1 MLLTFSVE
9 LCSLCDEAAVVWVVI
24 PPFLLLTELLTNSH
38 ISGQRF
44 SNLAASKK
52 APLMRVTGLQK
63 VLGSPCC
70 QAESNSQL
78 LAYIFFAIA
87 NSVSII
93 IAIGTRYF
101 FFNPMELI

>member
-1 MLLTFSVE
+1 MLLTFSAE
-9 LCSLCDEAAVVWVVI
+9 LHSRCDEAAVVWVVI

-44 SNLAASKK
+44 CNLAASKK
-52 APLMRVTGLQK
+52 APLMRAAGFQK

-78 LAYIFFAIA
+78 LAYIFFIIA

-93 IAIGTRYF
+93 IETGTGYF
-101 FFNPMELI
+101 L